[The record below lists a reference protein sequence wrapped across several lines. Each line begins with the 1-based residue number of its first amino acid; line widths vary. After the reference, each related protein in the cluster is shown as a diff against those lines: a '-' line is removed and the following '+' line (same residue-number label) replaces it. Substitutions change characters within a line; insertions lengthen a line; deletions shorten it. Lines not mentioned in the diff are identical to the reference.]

1 MAGVVHVPWYST
13 GFRGDQLQAELER
26 VSALSVRYGATS
38 STVYR
43 GRDDRYK
50 FLQVLAFDDHLDWE
64 RFWTGPE
71 MVDFRIYCQGWFQ
84 VPIIYAWNDLVC
96 HGEAVQRSP
105 SAAAPANG
113 H

>member
-1 MAGVVHVPWYST
+1 MSGVVHVPWYAT
-13 GFRGDQLQAELER
+13 GFRGDQLQRELER

-38 STVYR
+38 YVVYR

-50 FLQVLAFDDHLDWE
+50 FLQVLEFDEHLGWE
-64 RFWTGPE
+64 RFWSGPE

-84 VPIIYAWNDLVC
+84 VPVVYAWHDIVSR
-96 HGEAVQRSP
+96 GEAVAP
-105 SAAAPANG
+105 AAAHAAPSNG